1 MTQTLAVT
9 KAITNLNEA
18 HQRLNLH
25 PTNQADFFFEWQ
37 GKLPDLY
44 QEETDTLDRLKARYR
59 YYQADG
65 AITESTVD
73 FILVSP
79 SLELLGLCDPPYKLR
94 GEKYISIE
102 IENGDTLLKGL
113 IDVLV
118 VQDSFWIVLL
128 ETKRYGFSVMQ
139 ALPQTL
145 AYLASANTAQ
155 AFGLITTGEDF
166 LFVKADLQTREYD
179 VSDKFTL
186 STRRENQLCQVAQ
199 IMKQLITNNLTHS
212 N

>member
-9 KAITNLNEA
+9 TAITNLNEA
-18 HQRLNLH
+18 HQRLNLK
-25 PTNQADFFFEWQ
+25 PTSQADFFPEWQ
-37 GKLPDLY
+37 SDLPALCQD
-44 QEETDTLDRLKARYR
+44 EVDTLDRLKARYR

-79 SLELLGLCDPPYKLR
+79 LLELLGLCDPPYKLR

-102 IENGDTLLKGL
+102 IENGDTVLKGL

-118 VQDSFWIVLL
+118 VQYGFWLVLL
-128 ETKRYGFSVMQ
+128 ETKRYGFSLMQ

-145 AYLASANTAQ
+145 AYLANANTTQ
-155 AFGLITTGEDF
+155 SFGLITIGEDF

-179 VSDKFTL
+179 ISDKFTL
-186 STRRENQLCQVAQ
+186 STRFENQLYQVAR
-199 IMKQLITNNLTHS
+199 IIRKLI
-212 N
+212 

>member
-9 KAITNLNEA
+9 TAITNLNEA
-18 HQRLNLH
+18 HQRLNLT
-25 PTNQADFFFEWQ
+25 PTNRADFFTEWQ
-37 GKLPDLY
+37 GELPDLL
-44 QEETDTLDRLKARYR
+44 QDEIDTLDRLKARYR

-79 SLELLGLCDPPYKLR
+79 LLELLGLCDPPYKLR

-118 VQDSFWIVLL
+118 VQDGFWIVLL

-145 AYLASANTAQ
+145 AYLASANTSQ

-179 VSDKFTL
+179 ISDKFTL
-186 STRRENQLCQVAQ
+186 STRRDNQLQVVAK
-199 IMKQLITNNLTHS
+199 IIKRLLN
-212 N
+212 

>member
-1 MTQTLAVT
+1 MTQALAVT
-9 KAITNLNEA
+9 TAITNLNEA
-18 HQRLNLH
+18 HQRLNLK
-25 PTNQADFFFEWQ
+25 PTEQIHFFTEWQ
-37 GKLPDLY
+37 GKLPALL
-44 QEETDTLDRLKARYR
+44 QEEIDTLDRLKARYR

-79 SLELLGLCDPPYKLR
+79 LLELLGLCDPPYKLR

-102 IENGDTLLKGL
+102 IENGDTILKGL

-118 VQDSFWIVLL
+118 VQDGFWLVLL

-145 AYLASANTAQ
+145 AYLTSANMPQ

-179 VSDKFTL
+179 FSDKFTL
-186 STRRENQLCQVAQ
+186 STRRENQLHKVVK
-199 IMKQLITNNLTHS
+199 IIKKLIL
-212 N
+212 

>member
-1 MTQTLAVT
+1 M
-9 KAITNLNEA
+9 
-18 HQRLNLH
+18 R
-25 PTNQADFFFEWQ
+25 
-37 GKLPDLY
+37 
-44 QEETDTLDRLKARYR
+44 QEEIDTLDRLKARYR

-73 FILVSP
+73 FILASP
-79 SLELLGLCDPPYKLR
+79 LLELLGLCDPPYKLR

-113 IDVLV
+113 INVLV
-118 VQDSFWIVLL
+118 VQDGFWLVLL
-128 ETKRYGFSVMQ
+128 ETKRYDFSVMQ

-145 AYLASANTAQ
+145 AYLASANTSQ

-166 LFVKADLQTREYD
+166 LFVKADLQTRKYD

-186 STRRENQLCQVAQ
+186 STRHENQIFTLVQVIQ
-199 IMKQLITNNLTHS
+199 VLLKSHPDKD
-212 N
+212 

>member
-1 MTQTLAVT
+1 MTQTLAVNT
-9 KAITNLNEA
+9 VITNLNEA
-18 HQRLNLH
+18 HQRLNMK
-25 PTNQADFFFEWQ
+25 PASQADFFFEWQ
-37 GKLPDLY
+37 GELPDLH

-73 FILVSP
+73 FILGSP
-79 SLELLGLCDPPYKLR
+79 LLELLGLCDPPYKLR
-94 GEKYISIE
+94 GEKYISVE

-118 VQDSFWIVLL
+118 VQDDFWIVLL

-139 ALPQTL
+139 VLPQTL
-145 AYLASANTAQ
+145 AYLASANAPQ

-179 VSDKFTL
+179 ISDKFTL
-186 STRRENQLCQVAQ
+186 STRQGNQFHKVVK
-199 IMKQLITNNLTHS
+199 IIKQLIL
-212 N
+212 

>member
-9 KAITNLNEA
+9 TAITNLNEA
-18 HQRLNLH
+18 HQRLDLRPANRS
-25 PTNQADFFFEWQ
+25 DFFSEWQ
-37 GKLPDLY
+37 GKLPELRPD
-44 QEETDTLDRLKARYR
+44 EVDTLDRLKARYR

-65 AITESTVD
+65 AIIESTVD

-79 SLELLGLCDPPYKLR
+79 LLELLGLCDPPYKLR

-102 IENGDTLLKGL
+102 IENGDTLLKEL

-118 VQDSFWIVLL
+118 VQDGFWLVLL

-145 AYLASANTAQ
+145 AYLASANTPQ

-166 LFVKADLQTREYD
+166 LFVKAVLQTREYD
-179 VSDKFTL
+179 FSDKFTL
-186 STRRENQLCQVAQ
+186 STRHENQLKTVAK
-199 IMKQLITNNLTHS
+199 IVKSLITQ
-212 N
+212 